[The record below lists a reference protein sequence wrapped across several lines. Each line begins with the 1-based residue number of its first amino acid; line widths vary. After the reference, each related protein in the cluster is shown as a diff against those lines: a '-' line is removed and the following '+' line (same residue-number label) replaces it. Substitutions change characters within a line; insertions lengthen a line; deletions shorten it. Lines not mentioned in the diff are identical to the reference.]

1 MALSKTDKQIINKLN
16 KAFEKTYLQLNF
28 DESDLAWYTDLNNEK
43 FYVWRA
49 KYRDS
54 QMTWT
59 YNKETDN
66 VTFTWT
72 HKD

>member
-1 MALSKTDKQIINKLN
+1 MAEKEEFLNYKEIEDKWQ
-16 KAFEKTYLQLNF
+16 KAWEKENAFQV
-28 DESDLAWYTDLNNEK
+28 DEKSDKEK

-59 YNKETDN
+59 YNKETKN